1 MQMSDNNP
9 KTTPAHV
16 PAYGDEGVG
25 ADGPGCEVEL
35 KAADYKSGRRPVW
48 CAGCGDYGVLNSIF
62 NALAELQ
69 VSPDNLAVISGIG
82 CSSRLPGYMKAYG
95 FHGAHG
101 RAVPVAC
108 GVKVANP
115 ALTVLTVGGDGDGF
129 SIGGG
134 HVSHACRRNIDLTYI
149 VMDNEIYGLTKG
161 QISPTSPVGARA
173 KSNPYGTVERPI
185 NPLLLVLAYGGS
197 FVARGYAS
205 QPKQLVQ
212 LVADGMR
219 HKGLSFIHVLTP
231 CVTFNKAAG
240 YDFFKERV
248 QDLPADHKTDDLMEA
263 MRLAAD
269 ESRFYTGLFYKS
281 DRPEYTDGLRRSGR
295 KLESPPPVDIEAMI
309 HQFS

>member
-1 MQMSDNNP
+1 MSDNNP
-9 KTTPAHV
+9 QATPAPG
-16 PAYGDEGVG
+16 PAFGDEGVG
-25 ADGPGCEVEL
+25 AEGRGCEVQL
-35 KAADYKSGRRPVW
+35 KPADYKSGRRPVW
-48 CAGCGDYGVLNSIF
+48 CAGCGDYGVLNSLF

-69 VSPDNLAVISGIG
+69 VDPDHLAVISGIG
-82 CSSRLPGYMKAYG
+82 CSSRLPGYMNAYG

-101 RAVPVAC
+101 RAVPVAS

-134 HVSHACRRNIDLTYI
+134 HVSHACRRNIDITYV

-173 KSNPYGTVERPI
+173 KSNPYGTVEHPV
-185 NPLLLVLAYGGS
+185 NPLLLVLAYGATY
-197 FVARGYAS
+197 VARGYAS
-205 QPKQLVQ
+205 QPKQLVH
-212 LVADGMR
+212 LVAEGLR
-219 HKGLSFIHVLTP
+219 HKGLAFIHVLSP

-248 QDLPADHKTDDLMEA
+248 QDLPADHQTSDLMAA

-269 ESRFYTGLFYKS
+269 ESRFYTGLFFKA
-281 DRPEYTDGLRRSGR
+281 DRPEYTEGLRRSGR
-295 KLESPPPVDIEAMI
+295 KLEAPPPVDIEALI
-309 HQFS
+309 HQYS

>member
-9 KTTPAHV
+9 KATSAHG

-25 ADGPGCEVEL
+25 ADGPGCEIEL

-82 CSSRLPGYMKAYG
+82 CSSRLPGYMNAYG

-101 RAVPVAC
+101 RAVPVAS

-134 HVSHACRRNIDLTYI
+134 HVSHACRRNIDITYI

-173 KSNPYGTVERPI
+173 KSNPYGTVERPV

-197 FVARGYAS
+197 YVARGYAS

-219 HKGLSFIHVLTP
+219 HKGLAFIHVLTP

-248 QDLPADHKTDDLMEA
+248 QDLPADHKTDDLMGA

-281 DRPEYTDGLRRSGR
+281 DRPEYTEGLRRSGR

>member
-1 MQMSDNNP
+1 MSNINSR
-9 KTTPAHV
+9 KTPEPGVA
-16 PAYGDEGVG
+16 PGDDGIG
-25 ADGPGCEVEL
+25 AGGLGCEVEL
-35 KAADYKSGRRPVW
+35 KSADYKSGRRPVW
-48 CAGCGDYGVLNSIF
+48 CAGCGDYGVLNSII

-69 VSPDNLAVISGIG
+69 VKPDNLAVVSGIG
-82 CSSRLPGYMKAYG
+82 CSSRLPGYMKSYG

-115 ALTVLTVGGDGDGF
+115 AITVLTVGGDGDGF

-134 HVSHACRRNIDLTYI
+134 HVSHACRRNIDITYV
-149 VMDNEIYGLTKG
+149 VMDNQIYGLTKG

-173 KSNPYGTVERPI
+173 KSNPYGTVEIPI
-185 NPLLLVLAYGGS
+185 NPLLLVLAYGAS

-212 LVADGMR
+212 LIAEGMR
-219 HKGLSFIHVLTP
+219 HKGFSFIHVLSP

-248 QDLPADHKTDDLMEA
+248 QDIPSEHKPHDLMDA

-269 ESRFYTGLFYKS
+269 DSRFYTGLFFKS
-281 DRPEYTDGLRRSGR
+281 DRPEYTDGLLGRGR
-295 KLESPPPVDIEAMI
+295 KLESPPPVDIEALI
-309 HQFS
+309 HQYS